1 MSLYAY
7 SANSDGN
14 TVGTGPDVDVQS
26 FRDLYGQ
33 QPSSGLSI
41 IVQYYPYE
49 SLSDRPYDW
58 SRILA
63 VEVDEPFG
71 QTTKASCHDSGAQA
85 DYTKVA
91 TALKARQA
99 ELRAKYPWVR
109 FWVNLAAQDVRWL
122 QDSTCP
128 PLNPPPNPYYFDVIS
143 VDDYSNPMDLT
154 LYAWLAAHRASPQQQ
169 LALVAGT
176 YCTDTDGCAQR
187 SYLQGYFAYANST
200 NNVNGCNL
208 GLGQTGKTG
217 NYDGCP
223 IWMIMGWLS
232 GEYTFNG
239 VNYHGVLTS
248 AAAQLEQTWRNERNV
263 LTKER
268 ANGAV
273 AQAFLPLLLNN

>member
-1 MSLYAY
+1 
-7 SANSDGN
+7 
-14 TVGTGPDVDVQS
+14 
-26 FRDLYGQ
+26 
-33 QPSSGLSI
+33 
-41 IVQYYPYE
+41 
-49 SLSDRPYDW
+49 
-58 SRILA
+58 
-63 VEVDEPFG
+63 
-71 QTTKASCHDSGAQA
+71 
-85 DYTKVA
+85 
-91 TALKARQA
+91 
-99 ELRAKYPWVR
+99 VR